1 MSPKD
6 VSQIAQDA
14 DAGKADGKRRYKS
27 GSIRDRNFQI
37 ILEAA
42 EQEFALHGYRGTSTQ
57 KIADRAG
64 MAKANIHYYFS
75 GKDKLYLA
83 VLNNIIALWN
93 DFFEAVDVEDDPAEV
108 LDQFIRKKVEL
119 AYTHPQA
126 SKVFAM
132 EIIQGA
138 PHIKDY
144 IRTDMRRWVRD
155 KVAVIDA
162 WVEQGRM
169 EPVDP
174 VHLIFMIW
182 STTQHYAD
190 FDAQVLTIMNHAEY
204 ERELIDQI
212 ADFLSR
218 MILRGC
224 GLSPPGK
231 SAS

>member
-1 MSPKD
+1 MPYSNVRKLVRD
-6 VSQIAQDA
+6 LSEDSQE
-14 DAGKADGKRRYKS
+14 GKRRYKP
-27 GSIRDRNFQI
+27 GRIRDHNFQI

-42 EQEFALHGYRGTSTQ
+42 EQEFALHGYGGTSTQ

-64 MAKANIHYYFS
+64 IAKANIHYYFS

-83 VLNNIIALWN
+83 VLDNIIALWN
-93 DFFEAVDVEDDPAEV
+93 DFFEGVSVDDDPAQV
-108 LDQFIRKKVEL
+108 LDEFIRKKVEL

-144 IRTDMRRWVRD
+144 IRTDMRRWVRE
-155 KVAVIDA
+155 KAAIIDT
-162 WVEQGRM
+162 WVTRGRM

-204 ERELIDQI
+204 ERELIDQV
-212 ADFLSR
+212 ADFLSG

-224 GLSPPGK
+224 GLTPPATTG
-231 SAS
+231 A

>member
-1 MSPKD
+1 MSRKD

-14 DAGKADGKRRYKS
+14 DAGKTDGKRRYKS

-42 EQEFALHGYRGTSTQ
+42 EHEFALHGYRGTSTQ

-75 GKDKLYLA
+75 GKNKLYLA

-93 DFFEAVDVEDDPAEV
+93 DFFEEVDVQDDPAEV

-204 ERELIDQI
+204 ERELMDQI

-224 GLSPPGK
+224 GLTPPGK
-231 SAS
+231 PAG